1 MDFLS
6 DDDILNRDSSD
17 DELSLTPARR
27 GIVRPLPPSAERMNR
42 QQLNRFQGMSWYDN
56 HDGTIEIRS
65 NTGGVV
71 TIWTRR
77 RYQANWRTECGGD
90 ITTYMRA
97 VNHTRRLASPMT
109 TINNNNNIDNT
120 RRLASPITTTTT
132 NNNSNNTF
140 ALEEYGFKLVCSTM
154 HVVRRGMPL

>member
-6 DDDILNRDSSD
+6 DDDILNQDSSD
-17 DELSLTPARR
+17 DELSSLTPPRR
-27 GIVRPLPPSAERMNR
+27 GIVRPPLPPSAERMNR

-56 HDGTIEIRS
+56 HDGTIEICS

-77 RYQANWRTECGGD
+77 RYQANWRTERGGD

-97 VNHTRRLASPMT
+97 VNHTRRLASPIT
-109 TINNNNNIDNT
+109 TINNNNNSDNT
-120 RRLASPITTTTT
+120 RRLASPITTLTL
-132 NNNSNNTF
+132 F
-140 ALEEYGFKLVCSTM
+140 YM
-154 HVVRRGMPL
+154 

>member
-71 TIWTRR
+71 TTWTS
-77 RYQANWRTECGGD
+77 YLEDRTWWGYYYIYESSEPHKKTCF
-90 ITTYMRA
+90 
-97 VNHTRRLASPMT
+97 
-109 TINNNNNIDNT
+109 
-120 RRLASPITTTTT
+120 T
-132 NNNSNNTF
+132 ND
-140 ALEEYGFKLVCSTM
+140 Y
-154 HVVRRGMPL
+154 HQQQ

>member
-6 DDDILNRDSSD
+6 DDDILNQDSSD
-17 DELSLTPARR
+17 DELSSLTPPRR

-71 TIWTRR
+71 TTWTRR
-77 RYQANWRTECGGD
+77 RYQANWRTERGGD

-97 VNHTRRLASPMT
+97 VNH
-109 TINNNNNIDNT
+109 T

-140 ALEEYGFKLVCSTM
+140 EEYGFKLVCSTM